1 MDISWK
7 SIVARD
13 IVEISIP
20 IIEYHQNRDDL
31 QSWLKT
37 RVGKVSGKINVIV
50 TLRKSLDARKSN
62 IKYNLRLEVFTDRD
76 FPEELKLPDFSPY
89 KKEETVHIIGFGPAG
104 IFAALQCLQ
113 VGMKPI
119 VIERGQAVKER
130 RRDVAKLN
138 RDGEMNTA
146 QKISYARPDIYQHH
160 DYREFLEESLLSVPA
175 VQESTSVMVME
186 AIKETLTIPIR

>member
-50 TLRKSLDARKSN
+50 TLKKSLDARKAN

-76 FPEELKLPDFSPY
+76 FPEELKVPDFLPL
-89 KKEETVHIIGFGPAG
+89 KKDKMVHIIGFGPAG
-104 IFAALQCLQ
+104 IVAALQCLQ
-113 VGMKPI
+113 MGMKPI

-138 RDGEMNTA
+138 RDGEMNT
-146 QKISYARPDIYQHH
+146 
-160 DYREFLEESLLSVPA
+160 ESNYCYGEGGA
-175 VQESTSVMVME
+175 GTF
-186 AIKETLTIPIR
+186 